1 MTSITLPQLRHKVAI
16 KHCLAH
22 LSLLVGSHLVGAAM
36 IAARAKAADSGLIEH
51 LVLALAIDSWKHV
64 VNA

>member
-1 MTSITLPQLRHKVAI
+1 MAGIALPQLRHKVAI

-22 LSLLVGSHLVGAAM
+22 LSLLVGRHLVGAAM
-36 IAARAKAADSGLIEH
+36 TAARAKASNSGLIEH

-64 VNA
+64 VDA